1 MSQIMVPI
9 MIIVMIVVA
18 IITWFAARNYERKQY
33 DSKVGSAEEKSR
45 EIIDEALK
53 TAETKKR
60 RSSPGSQGRI
70 FKDKNELEKKPRKE
84 EQNFSVTRSVY

>member
-53 TAETKKR
+53 NRRDKEA

-70 FKDKNELEKKPRKE
+70 FKRRKM
-84 EQNFSVTRSVY
+84 S